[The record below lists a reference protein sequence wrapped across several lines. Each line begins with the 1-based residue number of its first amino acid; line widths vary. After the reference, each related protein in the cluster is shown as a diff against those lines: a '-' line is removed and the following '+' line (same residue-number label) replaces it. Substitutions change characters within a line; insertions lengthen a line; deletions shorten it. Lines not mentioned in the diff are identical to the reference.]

1 MRGKNKSFIE
11 DTIILFVIGIIIY
24 AVYSFFFASD
34 EEVEIQ
40 NEPAVVERNVS
51 TDSQVDKDSINNEKV
66 ADEKINEDII
76 QTQREKPVQIEEETK
91 DIIEAIP
98 DDKIEVKKEITKE
111 VKETETPNL
120 SEITDIEIFY
130 KSIEDKIYANIE
142 SNVDKTLIK
151 DNAFVNIRVTI
162 LKDGRYEQLTFMDG
176 SKDNFELFRSSITQV
191 FPLKINDSLKENFP
205 RYFRMKIEPS
215 E

>member
-176 SKDNFELFRSSITQV
+176 NKDNFELFRSSITEI

-205 RYFRMKIEPS
+205 RYFRMKIEIK
-215 E
+215 

>member
-176 SKDNFELFRSSITQV
+176 SKDNFELFKPSITQV
-191 FPLKINDSLKENFP
+191 FPLQMNDTLKENFP
-205 RYFRMKIEPS
+205 RYFRMKIEIK
-215 E
+215 

>member
-91 DIIEAIP
+91 DIMEARP

-205 RYFRMKIEPS
+205 RYFRMKIEIK
-215 E
+215 

>member
-76 QTQREKPVQIEEETK
+76 QTQKV
-91 DIIEAIP
+91 
-98 DDKIEVKKEITKE
+98 
-111 VKETETPNL
+111 
-120 SEITDIEIFY
+120 
-130 KSIEDKIYANIE
+130 
-142 SNVDKTLIK
+142 
-151 DNAFVNIRVTI
+151 
-162 LKDGRYEQLTFMDG
+162 
-176 SKDNFELFRSSITQV
+176 
-191 FPLKINDSLKENFP
+191 
-205 RYFRMKIEPS
+205 
-215 E
+215 

>member
-91 DIIEAIP
+91 DIIESIP

-205 RYFRMKIEPS
+205 RYFRMKIEIK
-215 E
+215 

>member
-76 QTQREKPVQIEEETK
+76 QTQREKPAQIEEETK

-205 RYFRMKIEPS
+205 RYFRMKIEIK
-215 E
+215 

>member
-162 LKDGRYEQLTFMDG
+162 LKDGRYEQLTIMDG

-205 RYFRMKIEPS
+205 RYFRMKIEIK
-215 E
+215 

>member
-1 MRGKNKSFIE
+1 LRGKNKSFIE

-176 SKDNFELFRSSITQV
+176 SKDNFELFRSSITHV

-205 RYFRMKIEPS
+205 RYFRMKIEIK
-215 E
+215 

>member
-162 LKDGRYEQLTFMDG
+162 LKDGRYEQLIMTKGDEEFFN
-176 SKDNFELFRSSITQV
+176 SIKSSILEV
-191 FPLKINDSLKENFP
+191 FPLEINQNLKNIFP
-205 RYFRMKIEPS
+205 RYYRLTIELN
-215 E
+215 

>member
-1 MRGKNKSFIE
+1 MS
-11 DTIILFVIGIIIY
+11 L
-24 AVYSFFFASD
+24 
-34 EEVEIQ
+34 
-40 NEPAVVERNVS
+40 
-51 TDSQVDKDSINNEKV
+51 SINTLNYKNSIMKNP
-66 ADEKINEDII
+66 DKI
-76 QTQREKPVQIEEETK
+76 K
-91 DIIEAIP
+91 AIP

-205 RYFRMKIEPS
+205 RYFRMKIEIK
-215 E
+215 